1 MSEENKH
8 KNEAAAEEAP
18 QTAPPEVDV
27 KKTKSEK
34 PGRGEKLVE
43 QIQEKVA
50 ELEKAAAEQM
60 DQYKRVLA
68 EYDNFRKRSA
78 KERETIHGDV
88 TAQTV
93 SEFLPVLDNLER
105 AAAQEDASQGA
116 QMIYKQFCEILT
128 KLDVESCGAVGDPF
142 DPNLHNAVMHV
153 EDETQGENVIV
164 EVLQKGYIR
173 RGKLIRAAMVKS
185 AN

>member
-1 MSEENKH
+1 MKDTPETQQAEAPAA
-8 KNEAAAEEAP
+8 NEALEA
-18 QTAPPEVDV
+18 
-27 KKTKSEK
+27 
-34 PGRGEKLVE
+34 R
-43 QIQEKVA
+43 IA
-50 ELEKAAAEQM
+50 ELESAQEAQQ

-78 KERETIHGDV
+78 KEKETIYADV

-105 AAAQEDASQGA
+105 AAAREDASQGA
-116 QMIYKQFCEILT
+116 QLIYKQFCDVLG
-128 KLDVESCGAVGDPF
+128 KLKVEPCAKVGDVF

-153 EDETQGENVIV
+153 EDETVEENTVV
-164 EVLQKGYIR
+164 EVFQQGFMCGEKVIR
-173 RGKLIRAAMVKS
+173 FAMVKV